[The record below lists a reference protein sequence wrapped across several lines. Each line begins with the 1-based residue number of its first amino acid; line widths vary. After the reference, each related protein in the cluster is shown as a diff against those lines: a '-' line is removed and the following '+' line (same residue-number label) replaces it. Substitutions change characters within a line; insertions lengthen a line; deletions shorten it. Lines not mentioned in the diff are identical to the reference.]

1 MTQSVAGLTTRQPI
15 SAFTESIMECCKIRR
30 ICFSERSFHD
40 MSENELRKKYG
51 DATIL
56 GIPRKCI
63 AGFLKDGFTSV
74 ADADG

>member
-1 MTQSVAGLTTRQPI
+1 
-15 SAFTESIMECCKIRR
+15 
-30 ICFSERSFHD
+30 

-51 DATIL
+51 DASIL
-56 GIPRKCI
+56 GIPCKCI